1 MKSKFTIAL
10 GLAAAIGVSACV
22 DLDEEIVSGVTATY
36 FETPE
41 GLNDAVDASYSGLW
55 DLYGQERQM
64 TMLEY
69 GVDIWAG
76 GADGSRKYFN
86 TYTTQLEPRES
97 WLRDTW
103 NPIYRSINT
112 TNAVISRAASMEGGM
127 SEADKALR
135 VAEAKFLRA
144 MYYFYLVRHFGDI
157 TISLEETQGVKT
169 EAHRSP
175 VAEVYSTVI
184 VPDLQAAIPALPV
197 ESDPGRA
204 TKGAAQHLLA
214 LVYLTRNDAG
224 DAALA
229 EQLGKEV
236 IAGPYSLMANY
247 EDLWKLENES
257 GPESVFAL
265 QTTNDPLT
273 WAAGQR
279 WHLYWGMVYDLE
291 PGMTRTIEYGRPFRR
306 LRPSGYMLDELF
318 DRDIDD
324 RFDSSFNTVWFS
336 NSNSRPAG
344 MEIGDTAIFLPGVK
358 TSELDQATYC
368 GKPYVIYT
376 EPDDFWNYRAGPIPG
391 CLNVVGEYN
400 PSKFPTLNKYLDN
413 TRIALNEEHS
423 QKDFQVYRL
432 ADTYLLVAEALI
444 RQNRAAEAVSYVNAV
459 RERAAKPGQTAAMQI
474 TAADLDLDF
483 ILAERG
489 RELFGEGHR
498 WFDLVR
504 FGKLVE
510 MVSAHNAD
518 AAPNIQAHHVLRPI
532 PQSQIDLTSNED
544 GSEYG
549 QNPGY

>member
-10 GLAAAIGVSACV
+10 GLAASIGASACV

-36 FETPE
+36 FESPE
-41 GLNDAVDASYSGLW
+41 GLNDAVDASYAGLW

-69 GVDIWAG
+69 GVDIWAQ
-76 GADGSRKYFN
+76 GADGNRKYFN
-86 TYTTQLEPRES
+86 SYEAQLEPREA

-103 NPIYRSINT
+103 DPIYRSINT
-112 TNAVISRAASMEGGM
+112 TNAVVERAAEIEGGM
-127 SEADKALR
+127 TEADKALR
-135 VAEAKFLRA
+135 VGEAKFLRA
-144 MYYFYLVRHFGDI
+144 LYYFYLVRHFGDVA
-157 TISLEETQGVKT
+157 ISLEETQGVKT

-184 VPDLQAAIPALPV
+184 VPDLQAAVAALPV
-197 ESDPGRA
+197 TGDPGRA
-204 TKGAAQHLLA
+204 TKGAARHLLA

-236 IAGPYSLMANY
+236 IAGPYSLMENY
-247 EDLWKLENES
+247 ADVWEAENEAGS
-257 GPESVFAL
+257 EVVFSL

-273 WAAGQR
+273 WAAGNR
-279 WHLYWGMVYDLE
+279 WHLYWGMVYDVE
-291 PGMTRTIEYGRPFRR
+291 PGMTRSIEYGRPFRR
-306 LRPSGYMLDELF
+306 LRPSGYMLNELF
-318 DRDIDD
+318 MRNLDD

-336 NSNSRPAG
+336 NSANRPAG
-344 MEIGDTAIFLPGVK
+344 MELGDTAIFLPGVK
-358 TSELDQATYC
+358 TSELDQAKYC
-368 GKPYVIYT
+368 GKPYVVFT
-376 EPDDFWNYRAGPIPG
+376 EPDDFWNYQAGPIPN
-391 CLNVVGEYN
+391 CPNVVSEYS
-400 PSKFPTLNKYLDN
+400 PTKFPTLNKYLDN

-423 QKDFQVYRL
+423 QRDFLVYRL

-444 RQNRAAEAVSYVNAV
+444 RQGKEPEAVSYVNEV
-459 RERAAKPGQTAAMQI
+459 RRRAAKPGMEDAMEI

-483 ILAERG
+483 ILAERA

-504 FGKLVE
+504 FGQLVE
-510 MVSAHNAD
+510 MVQAHNIHG
-518 AAPNIQAHHVLRPI
+518 APNIEEHHNLRPI
-532 PQSQIDLTSNED
+532 PQSQIDLTDNED
-544 GSEYG
+544 GSAFG